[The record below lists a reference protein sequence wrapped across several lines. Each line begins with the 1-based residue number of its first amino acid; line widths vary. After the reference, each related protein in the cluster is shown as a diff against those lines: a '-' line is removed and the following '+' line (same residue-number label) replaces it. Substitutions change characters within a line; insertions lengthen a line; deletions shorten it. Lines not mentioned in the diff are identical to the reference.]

1 MIFSHTQETDSR
13 FKALAKTLSLCSSKE
28 NISPVM
34 PGAQFQAA
42 VSVVLRSAEGLDLLL
57 IKRAYFDR
65 DPWSGHMALPGG
77 RRDPKDIDLKHTAIR
92 ETMEETALELD
103 QGAQHLGQLKAL
115 KPTSV
120 RLPKL
125 TITPFVFGVG
135 RHTQAAV
142 ASPEINQVFWV
153 SLDELR
159 GRDSNSYVEIPM
171 PDGRKQDFSCY
182 MVEEEPVWGLTYR
195 IISELLE
202 LCPP

>member
-1 MIFSHTQETDSR
+1 
-13 FKALAKTLSLCSSKE
+13 
-28 NISPVM
+28 M

-57 IKRAYFDR
+57 IKRAHCDR

-92 ETMEETALELD
+92 ETMEETALDLG
-103 QGAQHLGQLKAL
+103 QGAQHLGQLKEL
-115 KPTSV
+115 EPNSV

-135 RHTQAAV
+135 GHAQASV
-142 ASPEINQVFWV
+142 ASPEIDQVFWV

-159 GRDSNSYVEIPM
+159 ERDSGSYVEIPM
-171 PDGRKQDFSCY
+171 PNGHKQEFPCY
-182 MVEEEPVWGLTYR
+182 LVEEEPVWGLTYR
-195 IISELLE
+195 IISQLLE
-202 LCPP
+202 VHT

>member
-1 MIFSHTQETDSR
+1 MFSHTQETDSR
-13 FKALAKTLSLCSSKE
+13 FKALTKALSLCSSKE

-57 IKRAYFDR
+57 IKRAHFDR

-77 RRDPKDIDLKHTAIR
+77 RRDPQDIDLKHTAIR
-92 ETMEETALELD
+92 ETMEETALELG
-103 QGAQHLGQLKAL
+103 QGAQHLGQLKGL
-115 KPTSV
+115 KPNSV

-135 RHTQAAV
+135 RHAQAAV
-142 ASPEINQVFWV
+142 ASPEIDQVFWV

-171 PDGRKQDFSCY
+171 PDGREQEFSCY

-195 IISELLE
+195 IISKLLE

>member
-1 MIFSHTQETDSR
+1 
-13 FKALAKTLSLCSSKE
+13 
-28 NISPVM
+28 M

-57 IKRAYFDR
+57 IKRAHFDR

-92 ETMEETALELD
+92 ETMEETALELGQD
-103 QGAQHLGQLKAL
+103 AQHLGQLKAL
-115 KPTSV
+115 KPNSV

-135 RHTQAAV
+135 RHAQAAV
-142 ASPEINQVFWV
+142 ASPEIDQVFWV
-153 SLDELR
+153 SIDELR
-159 GRDSNSYVEIPM
+159 GRDSNSYVEVPM
-171 PDGRKQDFSCY
+171 PDGREQEFSCY

-195 IISELLE
+195 IISKLLE

>member
-13 FKALAKTLSLCSSKE
+13 FKALTKALSLCSSKE

-57 IKRAYFDR
+57 IKRAHFDR

-77 RRDPKDIDLKHTAIR
+77 RRDPQDIDLKHTAIR
-92 ETMEETALELD
+92 ETMEETALELG
-103 QGAQHLGQLKAL
+103 QGAQHLGQLKGL
-115 KPTSV
+115 KPNSV

-135 RHTQAAV
+135 RHAQAAV
-142 ASPEINQVFWV
+142 ASPEIDQVFWV

-171 PDGRKQDFSCY
+171 PDGREQEFSCY

-195 IISELLE
+195 IISKLLE

>member
-1 MIFSHTQETDSR
+1 
-13 FKALAKTLSLCSSKE
+13 
-28 NISPVM
+28 M

-42 VSVVLRSAEGLDLLL
+42 VSVVLRSAKGLDLLL
-57 IKRAYFDR
+57 IKRAHFDR

-77 RRDPKDIDLKHTAIR
+77 RRDPQDIDLKHTAIR
-92 ETMEETALELD
+92 ETMEETALELG
-103 QGAQHLGQLKAL
+103 QGAQHLGQLKGL
-115 KPTSV
+115 KPNSV

-135 RHTQAAV
+135 RHAQAAV
-142 ASPEINQVFWV
+142 ASPEIDQVFWV

-159 GRDSNSYVEIPM
+159 GRGSNSYVEIPM
-171 PDGRKQDFSCY
+171 PDGREQEFSCY

>member
-1 MIFSHTQETDSR
+1 MFSHTQETDSR
-13 FKALAKTLSLCSSKE
+13 FKALAKALSLCSSKE

-57 IKRAYFDR
+57 IKRAHFDR

-77 RRDPKDIDLKHTAIR
+77 RRDPQDIDLKHTAIR
-92 ETMEETALELD
+92 ETMEETALELG
-103 QGAQHLGQLKAL
+103 QGAQHLGQLKGL
-115 KPTSV
+115 KPNSV

-135 RHTQAAV
+135 RHAQAAV
-142 ASPEINQVFWV
+142 ASPEIDQVFWV

-171 PDGRKQDFSCY
+171 PDGREQEFSCY

>member
-1 MIFSHTQETDSR
+1 MFSHTQETDSR
-13 FKALAKTLSLCSSKE
+13 FKALTKALSLCSSKE

-57 IKRAYFDR
+57 IKRAHFDR

-92 ETMEETALELD
+92 ETMEETALELGQD
-103 QGAQHLGQLKAL
+103 AQHLGQLKAL
-115 KPTSV
+115 KPNSV

-135 RHTQAAV
+135 RHAQAAV
-142 ASPEINQVFWV
+142 ASPEIDQVFWV
-153 SLDELR
+153 SIDELR

-171 PDGRKQDFSCY
+171 PDGREQEFSCY

>member
-1 MIFSHTQETDSR
+1 MFSHTQETDSR
-13 FKALAKTLSLCSSKE
+13 FKALAKALSLCSSKE

-57 IKRAYFDR
+57 IKRAHFDR

-92 ETMEETALELD
+92 ETMEETALELG

-115 KPTSV
+115 KPNSV

-135 RHTQAAV
+135 RHAQAAV
-142 ASPEINQVFWV
+142 ASPEIDQVFWV
-153 SLDELR
+153 SIDELR

-171 PDGRKQDFSCY
+171 PDGREQEFSCY

-195 IISELLE
+195 IISKLLE

>member
-1 MIFSHTQETDSR
+1 MFSHTQETDSR
-13 FKALAKTLSLCSSKE
+13 FKALAKALSLCSSKE

-57 IKRAYFDR
+57 IKRAHFDR

-92 ETMEETALELD
+92 ETMEETALELGQD
-103 QGAQHLGQLKAL
+103 AQHLGQLKAL
-115 KPTSV
+115 KPNSV

-135 RHTQAAV
+135 RHAQAAV
-142 ASPEINQVFWV
+142 ASPEIDQVFWV
-153 SLDELR
+153 SIDELR
-159 GRDSNSYVEIPM
+159 GRDSNSYVEVPM
-171 PDGRKQDFSCY
+171 PDGREQEFSCY

>member
-1 MIFSHTQETDSR
+1 VIFSHTQETDSR
-13 FKALAKTLSLCSSKE
+13 FKALTKALSLCSSKE

-57 IKRAYFDR
+57 IKRAHFDR

-77 RRDPKDIDLKHTAIR
+77 RRDPQDIDLKHTAIR
-92 ETMEETALELD
+92 ETMEETALELG

-115 KPTSV
+115 KPNSV

-135 RHTQAAV
+135 RHAQAAV
-142 ASPEINQVFWV
+142 ASPEIDQIFWV

-171 PDGRKQDFSCY
+171 PDGREQEFSCY

>member
-1 MIFSHTQETDSR
+1 MFSHTQETDSR
-13 FKALAKTLSLCSSKE
+13 FKALAKALSLCSSKE

-57 IKRAYFDR
+57 IKRAHFDR

-77 RRDPKDIDLKHTAIR
+77 RRDPQDIDLKHTAIR
-92 ETMEETALELD
+92 ETMEETALELGQD
-103 QGAQHLGQLKAL
+103 AQHLGQLKAL
-115 KPTSV
+115 KPNSV

-135 RHTQAAV
+135 RHAQAAV
-142 ASPEINQVFWV
+142 ASPEIDQVFWV

-171 PDGRKQDFSCY
+171 PDGREQEFSCY

>member
-1 MIFSHTQETDSR
+1 MFSHTQETDSR
-13 FKALAKTLSLCSSKE
+13 FKALAKALSLCSSKE

-57 IKRAYFDR
+57 IKRAHFDR

-92 ETMEETALELD
+92 ETMEETALELG

-115 KPTSV
+115 KPNSV

-135 RHTQAAV
+135 RHAQAAV
-142 ASPEINQVFWV
+142 ASPEIDQVFWV
-153 SLDELR
+153 SIDELR

-171 PDGRKQDFSCY
+171 PDGREQEFSCY

>member
-1 MIFSHTQETDSR
+1 MFSHTQETDSR
-13 FKALAKTLSLCSSKE
+13 FKALAKALSLCSSKE

-57 IKRAYFDR
+57 IKRAHFDR

-92 ETMEETALELD
+92 ETMEETALELG

-115 KPTSV
+115 KPNSV

-135 RHTQAAV
+135 RHAQAAV
-142 ASPEINQVFWV
+142 ASPEIDQVFWV
-153 SLDELR
+153 SIDELR
-159 GRDSNSYVEIPM
+159 GRDSNSYVEVPM
-171 PDGRKQDFSCY
+171 PDGREQEFSCY